1 MQKEHGERMSSSAPR
16 NMPSIKE
23 LINKSRPM
31 PLTYSY
37 SLLMSK
43 GSLAMSGVLM
53 SDPFSLD
60 AVANVG
66 MVALVK
72 SASLETSIMAMQ

>member
-1 MQKEHGERMSSSAPR
+1 MSSATR
-16 NMPSIKE
+16 NMPSIRE

-31 PLTYSY
+31 PLAYSY
-37 SLLMSK
+37 SSLMSK

-60 AVANVG
+60 AVANVW
-66 MVALVK
+66 MVALVE